1 MKLNRRQFILKLVLG
16 SISFVVLDSFW
27 LETNFIE
34 WTEHDIAESESN
46 KIKAIHLTDL
56 HLRNIKSV
64 HKSIADRINK
74 ERPDVLFFTGDSI
87 ERNKNLP
94 VFEDFLSLI
103 NTHIPKIAILGN
115 KESSGRIDLQKLE
128 GIYVNHNGI
137 LLINEPYLLKI
148 KNREINIIGLD
159 DLVHGQPDIKKSTA
173 DIDKSLPTIILSH
186 CPAYREQIDLF
197 SKEQEIRPK
206 LILSGHTH
214 GGQVTFFGIPFLT
227 PYGSGNYVKGWYNN
241 EISKMYVSKG
251 VGTTVVPLRFGA
263 RAEAS
268 IFYI

>member
-1 MKLNRRQFILKLVLG
+1 MKLNRKQFILKLVLG

-27 LETNFIE
+27 LETYFIE
-34 WTEHDIAESESN
+34 WTEHDISESESN

-56 HLRNIKSV
+56 HLHSIKSV
-64 HKSIADRINK
+64 HKSIAERINK
-74 ERPDVLFFTGDSI
+74 ERPDVIFFTGDSV

-94 VFEDFLSLI
+94 VLEEFLSLI
-103 NTHIPKIAILGN
+103 NSRIPKIAILGN
-115 KESSGRIDLQKLE
+115 KESSGRVDLLKLKD
-128 GIYVNHNGI
+128 IYENHNGI
-137 LLINEPYLLKI
+137 LLINEPYLLKT

-159 DLVHGQPDIKKSTA
+159 DLVHGNPDFRKSTE
-173 DIDKSLPTIILSH
+173 DIDKSLLTIALNH
-186 CPAYREQIDLF
+186 CPAYRKQIDLV
-197 SKEQEIRPK
+197 SIEQGIKPK

-214 GGQVTFFGIPFLT
+214 GGQITFFGNPFFT
-227 PYGSGNYVKGWYNN
+227 PFGSGSYVKGWYNN

-251 VGTTVVPLRFGA
+251 IGTTRLPIRFGA

>member
-16 SISFVVLDSFW
+16 SFSFVVLDSFW

-34 WTEHDIAESESN
+34 WTEHDISESESN

-56 HLRNIKSV
+56 HLHSIKSV
-64 HKSIADRINK
+64 HKSIAERINK
-74 ERPDVLFFTGDSI
+74 ERPDVIFFTGDSI

-94 VFEDFLSLI
+94 VLEDFLSLI

-115 KESSGRIDLQKLE
+115 KESSGRIDLHKLKDV
-128 GIYVNHNGI
+128 YVSRNGI
-137 LLINEPYLLKI
+137 LLVNEPYLLKA
-148 KNREINIIGLD
+148 KNRKINIVGLD
-159 DLVHGQPDIKKSTA
+159 DLVHGNPDFRKTTEV
-173 DIDKSLPTIILSH
+173 IDKSLPTIILNH
-186 CPAYREQIDLF
+186 CPAYREQIDHISVEL
-197 SKEQEIRPK
+197 EIKPK

-214 GGQVTFFGIPFLT
+214 GGQITFFGKPFFT

-241 EISKMYVSKG
+241 QVSKMYVSKG
-251 VGTTVVPLRFGA
+251 IGTTYFPIRFGA